1 MNKKILLMLA
11 IIVVAGVL
19 AVYKARWDEQTQT
32 ENIKKFLDFQT
43 QILNKNIEEEKLS
56 AMTVATLLAQN
67 EHVKKCMSQNN
78 RQMCLETLGE
88 FTKTLSKV
96 PIYENAKFHIH
107 TPEMR
112 SFARSWIPLYND
124 DLTNFR
130 HLLAE
135 AKNGVVA
142 GIEVGR
148 AGVFIRSVAPIFEDK
163 KMLGSIEVLLDFKH
177 LSDFFSQQGLDLFVL
192 LDAGGDLPYQN
203 SSDEGIID
211 GFHFVNKSYAN
222 LNVLPMLKD
231 IKFKSGGFYQTD
243 SHAFTVQPMNDAKGE
258 RVGYFVIYFNSDS
271 KERNLAKLGVWFD

>member
-1 MNKKILLMLA
+1 MNKKILLTLA
-11 IIVVAGVL
+11 ILVVASVL

-124 DLTNFR
+124 DLTSFR

-135 AKNGVVA
+135 AKNGVAA

-203 SSDEGIID
+203 SSDENIID

>member
-1 MNKKILLMLA
+1 MNKKILLTLA
-11 IIVVAGVL
+11 FLVVAGVL

-56 AMTVATLLAQN
+56 AMTVAALLAQN
-67 EHVKKCMSQNN
+67 EHVKKCMSQND
-78 RQMCLETLGE
+78 RRMCLETLGE

-96 PIYENAKFHIH
+96 PIYQNAKFHIH

-112 SFARSWIPLYND
+112 SFARSWIPMYDD

-135 AKNGVVA
+135 AKNGVAA

-203 SSDEGIID
+203 SSDEGIIE

-258 RVGYFVIYFNSDS
+258 RVGYFVIYFNSDL
-271 KERNLAKLGVWFD
+271 KERNLAKLSVWFD

>member
-1 MNKKILLMLA
+1 VNKKILLTVA

-56 AMTVATLLAQN
+56 AMTVAALLAQN
-67 EHVKKCMSQNN
+67 EHVKKCMSRND
-78 RQMCLETLGE
+78 REMCLETLGE

-96 PIYENAKFHIH
+96 PIYQNAKFHIH

-112 SFARSWIPLYND
+112 SFARSWIPMYDD

-135 AKNGVVA
+135 AKNGVAA

-148 AGVFIRSVAPIFEDK
+148 AGVFIRSVAPIFEGK

-203 SSDEGIID
+203 SSDEGIIE

-258 RVGYFVIYFNSDS
+258 RVGYFVIYFNSDL

>member
-1 MNKKILLMLA
+1 MNKKILLTVA

-56 AMTVATLLAQN
+56 AMTVAALLAQN
-67 EHVKKCMSQNN
+67 EHVKKCMSQND
-78 RQMCLETLGE
+78 RLMCLETLGE

-135 AKNGVVA
+135 AKNGVAA

-203 SSDEGIID
+203 SSDEGIIE

-258 RVGYFVIYFNSDS
+258 RIGYFVIYFNSDS

>member
-1 MNKKILLMLA
+1 MNKKILLTVA

-56 AMTVATLLAQN
+56 AMTVAALLAQN
-67 EHVKKCMSQNN
+67 EHVKKCMGQND
-78 RQMCLETLGE
+78 RRMCLETLGE

-112 SFARSWIPLYND
+112 SFARSWIPMYDD

-135 AKNGVVA
+135 AKNGVAA

-203 SSDEGIID
+203 SSDEGIIE

-258 RVGYFVIYFNSDS
+258 RVGYFVIYFNSDL
-271 KERNLAKLGVWFD
+271 KERNLAKLSVWFD

>member
-1 MNKKILLMLA
+1 MNKKILLTLA

-56 AMTVATLLAQN
+56 AMTVAALLAQN
-67 EHVKKCMSQNN
+67 EHVKKCTSQNN

-112 SFARSWIPLYND
+112 SFARSWIPMYND

-135 AKNGVVA
+135 AKNGVAA

-177 LSDFFSQQGLDLFVL
+177 LSDFFAQQGLDLFVL

-203 SSDEGIID
+203 SSDEGIIE

-222 LNVLPMLKD
+222 LNVLPLLKD

-243 SHAFTVQPMNDAKGE
+243 SHAFTIQPMNDAKGE

>member
-1 MNKKILLMLA
+1 MNKKILLTLA

-56 AMTVATLLAQN
+56 AMTVAALLAQN
-67 EHVKKCMSQNN
+67 EHVKKCMSQND
-78 RQMCLETLGE
+78 REMCLETLGE

-135 AKNGVVA
+135 AKNGVAA

-192 LDAGGDLPYQN
+192 LDAGGDLLYQN
-203 SSDEGIID
+203 SSDEGIIE

>member
-1 MNKKILLMLA
+1 MNKKILLTLA
-11 IIVVAGVL
+11 FLVVAGVL

-56 AMTVATLLAQN
+56 AMTVAALLAQN
-67 EHVKKCMSQNN
+67 EHVKKCMSQND
-78 RQMCLETLGE
+78 RRMCLETLGE

-96 PIYENAKFHIH
+96 PIYQNAKFHIH

-112 SFARSWIPLYND
+112 SFARSWIPMYND

-135 AKNGVVA
+135 AKNGVAA

-203 SSDEGIID
+203 SSDEGIIE

-271 KERNLAKLGVWFD
+271 KERNLAKLSVWFD

>member
-1 MNKKILLMLA
+1 VNKKILLTLA

-56 AMTVATLLAQN
+56 AMTVAALLAQN

-78 RQMCLETLGE
+78 REMCLETLGE

-135 AKNGVVA
+135 AKNGVAA

-203 SSDEGIID
+203 SSDEGIIE

-258 RVGYFVIYFNSDS
+258 RVGYFVIYFNSDL
-271 KERNLAKLGVWFD
+271 KERNLAKLSVWFD

>member
-1 MNKKILLMLA
+1 MNKKILLTVA

-56 AMTVATLLAQN
+56 AMTVAALLAQN
-67 EHVKKCMSQNN
+67 EHVKKCMSRND
-78 RQMCLETLGE
+78 REMCLETLGE

-96 PIYENAKFHIH
+96 PIYQNAKFHIH

-112 SFARSWIPLYND
+112 SFARSWIPMYDD

-135 AKNGVVA
+135 AKNGVAA

-148 AGVFIRSVAPIFEDK
+148 AGVFIRSVAPIFEGK

-203 SSDEGIID
+203 SSDEGIIE

-258 RVGYFVIYFNSDS
+258 RVGYFVIYFNSDL

>member
-1 MNKKILLMLA
+1 MNKKILLTAA

-56 AMTVATLLAQN
+56 AMTVAALLAQN
-67 EHVKKCMSQNN
+67 EHVKKCMSQND
-78 RQMCLETLGE
+78 RRMCLETLGE

-107 TPEMR
+107 TAEMR
-112 SFARSWIPLYND
+112 SFARSWIPMYDD

-135 AKNGVVA
+135 AKNGVAA

-148 AGVFIRSVAPIFEDK
+148 AGVFIRSVAPIFDDK

-177 LSDFFSQQGLDLFVL
+177 LSDFFSQQGLGLFVL
-192 LDAGGDLPYQN
+192 LDASADSPYQN
-203 SSDEGIID
+203 GSDEGIID

-231 IKFKSGGFYQTD
+231 VKFKSGGFYQTD
-243 SHAFTVQPMNDAKGE
+243 SHAFTVQPMNDAKSK

>member
-1 MNKKILLMLA
+1 MNKKILLTLA

-19 AVYKARWDEQTQT
+19 AVYKVRWDEQTQT

-56 AMTVATLLAQN
+56 AMTVAALLAQN
-67 EHVKKCMSQNN
+67 EHIKKCMSQNN

-96 PIYENAKFHIH
+96 PIYQNAKFHIH

-112 SFARSWIPLYND
+112 SFARSWIPMYND

-135 AKNGVVA
+135 AKNGVAA

-177 LSDFFSQQGLDLFVL
+177 LSDFFAQQGLDLFVL

-243 SHAFTVQPMNDAKGE
+243 SHAFTVQPMNDAKDE

>member
-1 MNKKILLMLA
+1 MNKKILLTVA

-56 AMTVATLLAQN
+56 AMTVAALLAQN
-67 EHVKKCMSQNN
+67 EHVKKCMSRND
-78 RQMCLETLGE
+78 REMCLETLGE

-112 SFARSWIPLYND
+112 SFARSWIPMYDD

-135 AKNGVVA
+135 AKNGVAA

-148 AGVFIRSVAPIFEDK
+148 AGVFIRSVAPIFEGK

-203 SSDEGIID
+203 SSDEGIIE

-258 RVGYFVIYFNSDS
+258 RVGYFVIYFNSDL

>member
-1 MNKKILLMLA
+1 MNKKILLTLA

-96 PIYENAKFHIH
+96 PIYENTKFHIH

-124 DLTNFR
+124 DLTSFR

-135 AKNGVVA
+135 AKNGV
-142 GIEVGR
+142 EY
-148 AGVFIRSVAPIFEDK
+148 GVRSE
-163 KMLGSIEVLLDFKH
+163 LGKGSVFTYKFSPYSKSLLD
-177 LSDFFSQQGLDLFVL
+177 
-192 LDAGGDLPYQN
+192 
-203 SSDEGIID
+203 
-211 GFHFVNKSYAN
+211 
-222 LNVLPMLKD
+222 
-231 IKFKSGGFYQTD
+231 
-243 SHAFTVQPMNDAKGE
+243 
-258 RVGYFVIYFNSDS
+258 
-271 KERNLAKLGVWFD
+271 